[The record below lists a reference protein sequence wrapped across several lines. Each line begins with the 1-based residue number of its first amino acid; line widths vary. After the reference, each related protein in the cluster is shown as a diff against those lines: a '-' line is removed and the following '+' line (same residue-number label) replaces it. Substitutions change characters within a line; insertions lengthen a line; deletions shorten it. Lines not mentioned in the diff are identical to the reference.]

1 MKIIL
6 KIWNYFLLIFAIIPE
21 KTSEKFDFN
30 KYEDAMRGP
39 KE

>member
-1 MKIIL
+1 MKL
-6 KIWNYFLLIFAIIPE
+6 LSKIWDYFLLIFAIIPE
-21 KTSEKFDFN
+21 NTSKKFDFN